1 MSNQVNTDISIVK
14 IPVLKG
20 MVRSALKHKHP
31 IMVWGAPGTGK
42 SQCIRQ
48 VAEEEGIGFIDFRLG
63 QIDAVDIRGI
73 PYVIE
78 LPDGSRAMS
87 FAPTTM
93 LPREGRGILFF
104 DELPQAP
111 TLVQNAASEILL
123 DRRCGEYRLPD
134 GWIVIAAGNRKGDR
148 AATLDMPSHIKNRL
162 IHVELTHDARQWVQ
176 WARDNSIH
184 SQVIA
189 FIENF
194 PNLLYSFDPKKTD
207 ITAYPTLRTWEF
219 VSDIVY
225 SSPDKESLKASVYG
239 AVGKQAA
246 VQFLQFINDDRRL
259 TIEDIYKDPL
269 GCEIPDDYSQM
280 WEQLNM
286 IASEILSSN
295 GEDALTKLV
304 GHIKRYPK
312 DAVAALIMTINSTN
326 PERCTSPAF
335 KELFDYSGVASG

>member
-14 IPVLKG
+14 VPVLKE
-20 MVRSALKHKHP
+20 MVRAALSHKRP
-31 IMVWGAPGTGK
+31 IMVWGPPGIGK
-42 SQCIRQ
+42 SQCVKQ

-78 LPDGSRAMS
+78 LSDGSRAMS

-123 DRRCGEYRLPD
+123 DRRCGEYKLPD
-134 GWIVIAAGNRKGDR
+134 GWIVIGAGNRKGDR
-148 AATLDMPSHIKNRL
+148 SATLEMPNHIKNRL
-162 IHVELTHDARQWVQ
+162 VHVELTHDARQWVG
-176 WARDNSIH
+176 WARDNNVHAS
-184 SQVIA
+184 VVD

-194 PNLLYSFDPKKTD
+194 PNLLYNFDPRKGD
-207 ITAYPTLRTWEF
+207 VTAYPTLRTWEF
-219 VSDIVY
+219 VSDIVRGCK
-225 SSPDKESLKASVYG
+225 DKEALKASVYG

-246 VQFLQFINDDRRL
+246 VQFLQFLNDDRRI

-269 GCEIPDDYSQM
+269 GCEIPEDYSQM

-286 IASEILSSN
+286 ITAEVLSAN
-295 GEDALTKLV
+295 GDEALARLV

-312 DAVAALIMTINSTN
+312 DVIATFIMTISSTN
-326 PERCTSPAF
+326 QDRCGSPAF